1 MLLDLNDIKIEIN
14 TKKLDECVFHYN
26 ITSS

>member
-26 ITSS
+26 ITLS